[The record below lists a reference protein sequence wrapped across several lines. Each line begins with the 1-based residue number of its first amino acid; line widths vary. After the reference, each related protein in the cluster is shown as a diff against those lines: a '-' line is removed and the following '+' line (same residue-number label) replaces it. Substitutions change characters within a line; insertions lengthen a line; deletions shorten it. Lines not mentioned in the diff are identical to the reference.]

1 MILIRPAAEEP
12 PRVPVDARDV
22 HPAVKR
28 RIALL
33 HEREALLG
41 KRLERSVHILLK
53 LILVRQ
59 KPRALIIKGKL
70 PEKLA
75 GLFAEALKHAAI
87 PSFCDIKSSYFTTLF
102 RAYQQYGYL
111 YKKG

>member
-22 HPAVKR
+22 HPAVER
-28 RIALL
+28 GVTLL

-41 KRLERSVHILLK
+41 KLLERSIHVLLK
-53 LILVRQ
+53 FVLMRQ

-70 PEKLA
+70 PEKLT
-75 GLFAEALKHAAI
+75 GLFAEALKHAVI
-87 PSFCDIKSSYFTTLF
+87 PSF
-102 RAYQQYGYL
+102 
-111 YKKG
+111 

>member
-1 MILIRPAAEEP
+1 MRKLEVQRGNTFEALVRALDREPQMVFIRPAAEEP

-22 HPAVKR
+22 YPAVER
-28 RIALL
+28 GVTLL
-33 HEREALLG
+33 HEREALPG
-41 KRLERSVHILLK
+41 KRLERSVHALLK

-75 GLFAEALKHAAI
+75 GLFAEALKHAVI
-87 PSFCDIKSSYFTTLF
+87 PSF
-102 RAYQQYGYL
+102 
-111 YKKG
+111 